1 MAPDKR
7 GWIQSGAKNLASVE
21 MKEWALVYFNGRNQ
35 ARVQEIEDGIRIY
48 KTQNDLHG
56 EERQM
61 IP

>member
-1 MAPDKR
+1 
-7 GWIQSGAKNLASVE
+7 
-21 MKEWALVYFNGRNQ
+21 MKEWAIVYFKGRNQ